1 MDSTAQPAAL
11 LAFTADVS
19 GLAAT
24 SGLPFPPPLL
34 APLRLTCPVLS
45 CPMPLPP
52 CPAPPHPPLPPH
64 PRRRHVQ
71 HHPRRAAGGLR
82 PAQAA
87 EHALHGRPGWVGGW
101 VGGWVQQSVASAFQP
116 AALCNCGVRL
126 LALPACRQATTQA
139 PSLATYPSC
148 PAFLPSCLPAGQ
160 LGAEG
165 FIMGSL
171 YTTVGLSAAALVL
184 VAPRIKDPST
194 QRVASY
200 GILLVAFMAYRCVGG
215 QAGGWVVG
223 WAGELA
229 SSAAAVLSCTACT
242 VGGGAAAQALNG
254 APFRLAA
261 PAGWSPPTMCGR
273 PA

>member
-11 LAFTADVS
+11 LAFTADGS

-52 CPAPPHPPLPPH
+52 CPAPPHPPPP
-64 PRRRHVQ
+64 P
-71 HHPRRAAGGLR
+71 PPPPGL
-82 PAQAA
+82 
-87 EHALHGRPGWVGGW
+87 
-101 VGGWVQQSVASAFQP
+101 QQSVASAFQP